1 MTEDQLKRGR
11 DIQDSIRTLKE
22 TRDKVQHGFDY
33 TEADN
38 EAART
43 YIRVHV
49 PSNSTHG
56 VDIKDIDF
64 NKEVLSVYIRRID
77 LKIVELE
84 EEFKAL

>member
-11 DIQDSIRTLKE
+11 DIQDSTRTLKE
-22 TRDKVQHGFDY
+22 TRDKIQHGLDY

-43 YIRVHV
+43 YIRVQV
-49 PSNSTHG
+49 PSNSAHG
-56 VDIKDIDF
+56 IDIKDIDF
-64 NKEVLSVYIRRID
+64 NKEVLSVYLRKID